1 MGLDQRPVKL
11 RSKAGL
17 CTKKNDTCDV
27 SLITS
32 HKYDLSCVNDGG
44 KQCQITKNKVD
55 IDCQCKVWVISF
67 MRVDS
72 NDWNHP

>member
-55 IDCQCKVWVISF
+55 IDCQCKV
-67 MRVDS
+67 
-72 NDWNHP
+72 